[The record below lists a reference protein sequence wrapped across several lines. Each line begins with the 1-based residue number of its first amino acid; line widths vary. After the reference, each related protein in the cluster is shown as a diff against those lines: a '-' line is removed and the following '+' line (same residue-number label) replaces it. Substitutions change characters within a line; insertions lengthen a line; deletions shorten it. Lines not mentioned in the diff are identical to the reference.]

1 MQWRRKGLQSRE
13 MDGKWWGELLEWTG
27 RAESLQKHNK
37 TKNKINKQKQQNK
50 QTNKQT
56 NKQKGFKSLGN
67 LTFFCFYAEN
77 SVTN

>member
-50 QTNKQT
+50 QTNK
-56 NKQKGFKSLGN
+56 KASN
-67 LTFFCFYAEN
+67 LL
-77 SVTN
+77 VT